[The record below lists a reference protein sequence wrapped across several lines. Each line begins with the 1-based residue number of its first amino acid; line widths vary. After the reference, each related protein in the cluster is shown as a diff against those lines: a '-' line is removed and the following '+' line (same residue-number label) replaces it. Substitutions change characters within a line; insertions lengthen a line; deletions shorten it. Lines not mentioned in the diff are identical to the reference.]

1 MQNNQLVLVGGVNW
15 AHPGWRGGFYP
26 DDLPEDWMLSY
37 YNTQFQ
43 AVYLPASVWQAV
55 PETSW
60 AQWLNDSQ
68 DGFFFVLEP
77 TGEVTPHPPSDRV
90 LLATPAWEKIH
101 IWWLDEAPDMRA
113 LAHRITQQTA
123 IGEPL
128 FVFSRSGDLGLMQ
141 QVNALRQVM
150 GY

>member
-1 MQNNQLVLVGGVNW
+1 MQTNKFVLVGAVNW
-15 AHPGWRGGFYP
+15 IHPAWCGGFYP
-26 DDLPEDWMLSY
+26 ADLPDDWMLSY

-55 PETSW
+55 PETTW
-60 AQWLNDSQ
+60 AQWLSDTQ
-68 DGFFFVLEP
+68 EGFCFVLEP
-77 TGEVTPHPPSDRV
+77 AGKATPQPPSDRV
-90 LLATPAWEKIH
+90 LLANPAWTKAH
-101 IWWLDEAPDMRA
+101 VWWLDEAPDMRA
-113 LAHRITQQTA
+113 LAQRITQQTTT
-123 IGEPL
+123 GEPL

>member
-1 MQNNQLVLVGGVNW
+1 MQNNQLVLVGAVNW
-15 AHPGWRGGFYP
+15 HHPRWLGGFYP
-26 DDLPEDWMLSY
+26 DDLPEDWLLSY

-55 PETSW
+55 PESSW
-60 AQWLNDSQ
+60 AQWLNDTQ
-68 DGFFFVLEP
+68 DGFYFVLEP
-77 TGEVTPHPPSDRV
+77 AGKSTTKHPSDRV
-90 LLATPAWEKIH
+90 LLATPAWTKAH
-101 IWWLDEAPDMRA
+101 VWWLDEAPDMRA
-113 LAHRITQQTA
+113 LAQRITQQTTT
-123 IGEPL
+123 GEPL